1 VISDAIFINANA
13 SRRVTRTCR
22 HAQQNAEA
30 GDPPWFGPDE
40 RDDVAQL
47 AEAL

>member
-1 VISDAIFINANA
+1 M
-13 SRRVTRTCR
+13 RVTSVIPATTSLV

-40 RDDVAQL
+40 REYVVRL
-47 AEAL
+47 AEQL